1 MAINYKPA
9 EVRHKIVNSYLDKAP
24 AMTSLHDGFLIS
36 LATELLLIQSINFDF
51 CPTSVLIFCK
61 INTLVRIVRRLERL
75 VISNNL
81 AISLI
86 VDRHNAVVTAAT
98 RRTYWGYRL

>member
-9 EVRHKIVNSYLDKAP
+9 EGRHKIENSYFDEAP
-24 AMTSLHDGFLIS
+24 TMTRLHDGFLIS
-36 LATELLLIQSINFDF
+36 LATELLLIQSVDFDF

-75 VISNNL
+75 GISNNL

-86 VDRHNAVVTAAT
+86 VDRHNALITAAT
-98 RRTYWGYRL
+98 RRTYWGYCL